1 MLLNLYSILLT
12 LVTVIV
18 RHVEPGRIEEK
29 NMFRHK
35 KKKKAIY
42 INKQQ
47 IEHFQM
53 SPLAVFH
60 GPAWLC
66 FASVVIA
73 SWQDV
78 NFLICFIVLHKVAVT
93 NSNLCCV

>member
-35 KKKKAIY
+35 KKKAIY

-47 IEHFQM
+47 IERF
-53 SPLAVFH
+53 
-60 GPAWLC
+60 
-66 FASVVIA
+66 
-73 SWQDV
+73 
-78 NFLICFIVLHKVAVT
+78 
-93 NSNLCCV
+93 

>member
-53 SPLAVFH
+53 SPLAVLPWPCMALFCQC
-60 GPAWLC
+60 GYC
-66 FASVVIA
+66 FLAGRQLLDMFYCASQ
-73 SWQDV
+73 SGSD
-78 NFLICFIVLHKVAVT
+78 K
-93 NSNLCCV
+93 